1 MDNILE
7 MRGITKIFPGVV
19 ALDHVDFDLRP
30 GEVHVLLGENGAGKS
45 TLIKILAGAYV
56 PTSGTITIEGK
67 TAVISRPKD
76 ALELG
81 VRIIYQEL
89 MVNDYITV
97 TENIFQGRELK
108 KRGLIDWKEMHRQAG
123 EILAEMNYDLDPH
136 AQVGTLGIAK
146 KQIVEIVKA
155 ISNQCKMIV
164 FDEPTASLSPREI
177 ETLFT
182 IIRKLKARG
191 LGIVYISHRMPEL
204 YEIGDRVTV
213 LRDGKKI
220 ETREIAE
227 VTPED
232 LVTMVSGKKVEERAK
247 ECYATDQIVLE
258 ARNMPTVLNKD
269 EGISFH
275 LRKGEILGIAGIEG
289 NGQTELI
296 EVLTGLRRP
305 DHMELFKDGK
315 PLSGNAAAFLAVAT
329 LSGGALGDSYSP
341 ISSSNITVAF
351 TQDADIQKITR
362 TRAPLVFTA
371 AAISAIVF
379 ACFGGGGTVS
389 TPPQFAASMSPTCL
403 LLLLA
408 FGIVIVASLL
418 GRHIIESLT
427 WGIAAAIVIGL
438 AIGRLSLSDLLHPVT
453 TGGMSSGLLENG
465 VSGVTG
471 VIIFILF
478 ILGVIQLV
486 MESGIMED
494 IVNWVQKTFIKT
506 ARQAEIT
513 IIASTVLIT
522 IPISANVPA
531 EVLLGTTFVKP
542 LSQRFG
548 IAPERAA
555 DLLCCSACT
564 IFYMLPWHI
573 VCALWFNTV
582 SHAAAEYGLVS
593 PPITSALLMPY
604 AWALL
609 LVLFLSAIT
618 GWQKRIPTQGL
629 SSKEQNDAVSR

>member
-1 MDNILE
+1 
-7 MRGITKIFPGVV
+7 
-19 ALDHVDFDLRP
+19 
-30 GEVHVLLGENGAGKS
+30 
-45 TLIKILAGAYV
+45 
-56 PTSGTITIEGK
+56 
-67 TAVISRPKD
+67 
-76 ALELG
+76 
-81 VRIIYQEL
+81 
-89 MVNDYITV
+89 
-97 TENIFQGRELK
+97 
-108 KRGLIDWKEMHRQAG
+108 
-123 EILAEMNYDLDPH
+123 
-136 AQVGTLGIAK
+136 
-146 KQIVEIVKA
+146 
-155 ISNQCKMIV
+155 
-164 FDEPTASLSPREI
+164 
-177 ETLFT
+177 
-182 IIRKLKARG
+182 
-191 LGIVYISHRMPEL
+191 
-204 YEIGDRVTV
+204 
-213 LRDGKKI
+213 
-220 ETREIAE
+220 
-227 VTPED
+227 
-232 LVTMVSGKKVEERAK
+232 
-247 ECYATDQIVLE
+247 
-258 ARNMPTVLNKD
+258 
-269 EGISFH
+269 
-275 LRKGEILGIAGIEG
+275 
-289 NGQTELI
+289 
-296 EVLTGLRRP
+296 
-305 DHMELFKDGK
+305 
-315 PLSGNAAAFLAVAT
+315 
-329 LSGGALGDSYSP
+329 
-341 ISSSNITVAF
+341 
-351 TQDADIQKITR
+351 
-362 TRAPLVFTA
+362 
-371 AAISAIVF
+371 
-379 ACFGGGGTVS
+379 
-389 TPPQFAASMSPTCL
+389 MSPTCL

-427 WGIAAAIVIGL
+427 WSIAAAIVIGL
-438 AIGRLSLSDLLHPVT
+438 AIGRLSLLDLLHPVT

>member
-108 KRGLIDWKEMHRQAG
+108 KRGLIDWKEMHRQVG

-177 ETLFT
+177 ETLFA

-258 ARNMPTVLNKD
+258 VRNMPTVLNKD

-275 LRKGEILGIAGIEG
+275 LRKGEILGVTGLVGAGK
-289 NGQTELI
+289 TELARSMCGI
-296 EVLTGLRRP
+296 DNLGPRQLTVHGKTVPVKSYSETVKNGIAYLSEDRRGEGLVLIRSIADNISLATMDRVVKHGLIDRKAEKKNAEGYIHKLHIRTP
-305 DHMELFKDGK
+305 GEHALAMNLSGGNQQKVVIAKWLMRNTDILIFDEPTRGIDVGAKEEIYRIMFDLAKSGKAIIMISSDIDEIIRAADRIIVLKDGK
-315 PLSGNAAAFLAVAT
+315 KCVELDDIRNLT
-329 LSGGALGDSYSP
+329 KDTILNYS
-341 ISSSNITVAF
+341 
-351 TQDADIQKITR
+351 
-362 TRAPLVFTA
+362 
-371 AAISAIVF
+371 
-379 ACFGGGGTVS
+379 FG
-389 TPPQFAASMSPTCL
+389 
-403 LLLLA
+403 
-408 FGIVIVASLL
+408 
-418 GRHIIESLT
+418 
-427 WGIAAAIVIGL
+427 
-438 AIGRLSLSDLLHPVT
+438 
-453 TGGMSSGLLENG
+453 
-465 VSGVTG
+465 
-471 VIIFILF
+471 
-478 ILGVIQLV
+478 
-486 MESGIMED
+486 
-494 IVNWVQKTFIKT
+494 VN
-506 ARQAEIT
+506 
-513 IIASTVLIT
+513 
-522 IPISANVPA
+522 
-531 EVLLGTTFVKP
+531 
-542 LSQRFG
+542 
-548 IAPERAA
+548 
-555 DLLCCSACT
+555 
-564 IFYMLPWHI
+564 
-573 VCALWFNTV
+573 
-582 SHAAAEYGLVS
+582 
-593 PPITSALLMPY
+593 
-604 AWALL
+604 
-609 LVLFLSAIT
+609 
-618 GWQKRIPTQGL
+618 
-629 SSKEQNDAVSR
+629 